1 MLQLKTATPGR
12 NTLRIACLA
21 LPLLSSG
28 ATRAGEPLTA
38 GPDCGGDAF
47 SSAQVIEHRPPRR
60 GPLTAMPDTLCTDL
74 TPQQRRQ
81 VGPAGLALRS
91 VRPHDNVGDRHGRG
105 QGLGRAG
112 MDFVVQQRALR
123 VQCGKGGV
131 VHRRG
136 GCGAR

>member
-12 NTLRIACLA
+12 NRLRIACLV

-28 ATRAGEPLTA
+28 ATRAGEPLAA

-74 TPQQRRQ
+74 TPQQPQPRIDIYAYP
-81 VGPAGLALRS
+81 GLDAPAGAPGPGIPYEGRPPLA
-91 VRPHDNVGDRHGRG
+91 PP
-105 QGLGRAG
+105 
-112 MDFVVQQRALR
+112 
-123 VQCGKGGV
+123 
-131 VHRRG
+131 RR
-136 GCGAR
+136 